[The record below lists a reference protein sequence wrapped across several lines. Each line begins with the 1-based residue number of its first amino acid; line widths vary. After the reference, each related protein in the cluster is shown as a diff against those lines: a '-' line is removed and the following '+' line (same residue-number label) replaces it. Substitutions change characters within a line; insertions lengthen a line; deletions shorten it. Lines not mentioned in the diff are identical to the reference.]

1 MSDAPKSQQK
11 SWYLIYTKPRQEE
24 LALTNLTRQGY
35 QVYLPR
41 LRHWRKRRGKRVEAI
56 EPLFPRYLF
65 IFLDNQS
72 DNWSPIR
79 STLGVA
85 SLVRFG
91 ADPARVPESF
101 VAHLQARESADGLHE
116 WVEPELVPGDEVR
129 VAEGPFQGYEGV
141 LLAPSGQERVILLLD
156 LVGREVRT
164 RVSRSQIER
173 A

>member
-1 MSDAPKSQQK
+1 MSNAPQSKN
-11 SWYLIYTKPRQEE
+11 WYLVYTKPRQEE
-24 LALTNLTRQGY
+24 LALANLIRQGY
-35 QVYLPR
+35 QAYLPR
-41 LRHWRKRRGKRVEAI
+41 LRHWRKHRGKRVEAI

-65 IFLDNQS
+65 ILLDNQL

-91 ADPARVPESF
+91 ADPARVPDAF
-101 VAHLQARESADGLHE
+101 VAHLQERESTDGLHE
-116 WVEPELVPGDEVR
+116 WAEPELVAGDTVR

-141 LLAPSGQERVILLLD
+141 VLAPTGQERVILLLN

-164 RVSRSQIER
+164 QVARSQIER

>member
-1 MSDAPKSQQK
+1 MSDVPQSQQK
-11 SWYLIYTKPRQEE
+11 SWYLVYTKPRHEE
-24 LALTNLTRQGY
+24 LALANLMRQGY
-35 QVYLPR
+35 QAYLPR
-41 LRHWRKRRGKRVEAI
+41 LRHWRKRRGKRVEVI

-65 IFLDNQS
+65 ILLDNQL

-79 STLGVA
+79 STLGVT

-91 ADPARVPESF
+91 TDPARVPDAF
-101 VAHLQARESADGLHE
+101 VAHLQERENAEGLHE
-116 WVEPELVPGDEVR
+116 WVEPALVPGDTVR

-141 LLAPSGQERVILLLD
+141 VLAPTGQERVILLLD

-164 RVSRSQIER
+164 QVSRSQIER